1 MRSQSSASGRWGA
14 VRAAVGAVGMAVAAS
29 LVVGAPAVAAD
40 LPTPAVQ
47 YTFDELTAATA
58 GTSIANTGSRG
69 AALTAS
75 IVNSG
80 ATLVDDT
87 HGGGA
92 LRFPGGTA
100 GSAAPYV
107 VIPNGAIL
115 SGQQDV
121 TITARV
127 RWENTTTGCRYP
139 FTLGDSSTKYLSYLA
154 GCGRAEMKS
163 GSTAVTKQNATIPED
178 DWVDVAI
185 VLDGGSSFAFYQD
198 GAPVGSVSTGYTA
211 SSIATSGASGWL
223 SKSPFSVDP
232 YFDGAVDDMTVWS
245 EALTGEQVASVYD
258 TYSGDF
264 VAKAIDETDL
274 GDLSALVSDLSLPAK
289 SADGE
294 VAISWSS
301 SAPDA
306 VSDAG
311 EVNRLDTDAT
321 GTLTATFKRGT
332 VTEIATY
339 DFAVPATDDPAG
351 ANLNAAAAIVLPSVI
366 ARGDALPATIAGRDI
381 AWSVLSGPTS
391 VVDGAIASGP
401 ADGLAEAVLRAV
413 VGTGDAAAQRD
424 IPVRVIEEGNATL
437 AAYTTTKTTRGTD
450 DPELETSVHLALS
463 VDGASY
469 TALNSGAGVVYASA
483 EGQSESANGVK
494 RGLADPSVFRLAG
507 DEGFGVIARRINVDG
522 TQTTADARGAILFTT
537 PDLVHFTEVGVL
549 PLSDSAAVTRAAA
562 EWDAQA
568 EAYRIVWREA
578 DGSVDAATTTDW
590 ATLTPAA
597 DARAYTGRLSAI
609 GVANSTTASLI
620 PLTGEE
626 ASELGRLLGRV
637 ANTSIENPE
646 VAIAQGDEL
655 TAPEKVTAEYSDGQT
670 YDLGVTW
677 NADQLAAVDT
687 STPGTYT
694 VTGTPRWQ
702 PQVFPLITG
711 RADPH
716 MHRYTDPTTGEKT
729 WLFIATDE
737 SGQDD
742 FYIREASTI
751 EGIKTAPDNKILGTG
766 LYGRGGQLWAPEF
779 HEVDG
784 DLYLLFAGNV
794 ASGGDLSNIQSH
806 TMRLKPGQDP
816 LLAASWETPQR
827 VQGTDGGPLATAG
840 LTLTIDMTHLRVG
853 DQDYVVWN
861 QRTKYNASGQPSTS
875 GALAPAVVKIAKAD
889 VSASGAWRITTDP
902 VILSTPD
909 LGWDYNT
916 SPVDEGPFVIQRDG
930 RIMITFSGSGV
941 DETYAV
947 GLIEASAD
955 ADLTD
960 PASWHKRG
968 YPIWSYEGPIANNW
982 GPGHNAYVLDD
993 DGNLL
998 NVFHA
1003 KPTATGARTAG
1014 VRMVYF
1020 RTDGTP
1026 ILDMTDAEWLAA
1038 ANRTVTM
1045 TVTVEPQAGPD
1056 FEATTTTRCV
1066 AGKAYV
1072 TVSVRNTGDAI
1083 ASFRLSTPF
1092 GAKTLPGIEPGAT
1105 SSAAFNTRTADLP
1118 AGTVEVTGTAG
1129 EGERTESVDY
1139 SALHCG

>member
-1 MRSQSSASGRWGA
+1 MRSQPRAIRRRGA
-14 VRAAVGAVGMAVAAS
+14 VRAAVGAVGMVVAAS
-29 LVVGAPAVAAD
+29 LAAVAPAVAAEP
-40 LPTPAVQ
+40 PTPAVQ

-69 AALTAS
+69 AALNAT

-80 ATLVDDT
+80 ASLVDDT
-87 HGGGA
+87 HGGSA

-100 GSAAPYV
+100 GSAAPHA
-107 VIPNGAIL
+107 VIPNGAIA

-127 RWENTTTGCRYP
+127 RWENTNTGCRYP

-163 GSTAVTKQNATIPED
+163 GSTAATKQNALIPEG
-178 DWVDVAI
+178 DWVDIAI
-185 VLDGGSSFAFYQD
+185 VLDGGSSFACYMD
-198 GAPVGSVSTGYTA
+198 GSLIGSVSTGYTA

-223 SKSPFSVDP
+223 SKSPFTVDP
-232 YFDGAVDDMTVWS
+232 YFDGAVDDLTVWS
-245 EALTGEQVASVYD
+245 EALTGDQVASVYD
-258 TYSGDF
+258 TYSDDF
-264 VAKAIDETDL
+264 VANAVDEVDL
-274 GDLSALVSDLSLPAK
+274 GDLSALVSDLSLPTR

-294 VAISWSS
+294 VAIGWSS

-311 EVNRLDTDAT
+311 EVNRLDADTT
-321 GTLTATFKRGT
+321 GTLTATFERGS
-332 VTEIATY
+332 VTQNATY
-339 DFAVPATDDPAG
+339 DFTVPATDDPAG
-351 ANLNAAAAIVLPSVI
+351 ANQDAAAAIVLPSVL
-366 ARGDALPATIAGRDI
+366 ASGDTLPTAIAGRDI
-381 AWSVLSGPTS
+381 AWSVVSGPTS
-391 VVDGAIASGP
+391 IVNGAIASGP
-401 ADGLAEAVLRAV
+401 DDGLAAAVLRAT
-413 VGTGDAAAQRD
+413 VGTGDTAAQRD
-424 IPVRVIEEGNATL
+424 IGVRVIAEGNATL

-463 VDGASY
+463 GDGASY

-494 RGLADPSVFRLAG
+494 RGLADPHVFRLAG
-507 DEGFGVIARRINVDG
+507 DDGFGVIARRINVDG
-522 TQTTADARGAILFTT
+522 TQTAADSRGAILFTT
-537 PDLVHFTEVGVL
+537 PDLVHFTEVGIL
-549 PLSDSAAVTRAAA
+549 PLSDAAAVTRAAA

-578 DGSVDAATTTDW
+578 DGSVNTATTTDW
-590 ATLTPAA
+590 TTLSAEA
-597 DARAYTGRLSAI
+597 DARAYEGRLSTIA
-609 GVANSTTASLI
+609 VANANKASLI
-620 PLTGEE
+620 PITGEE
-626 ASELGRLLGRV
+626 AADLARLLGRV
-637 ANTSIENPE
+637 ANTGIDSPE
-646 VAIAQGDEL
+646 IAVAQGDEF
-655 TAPEKVTAEYSDGQT
+655 TAPENVAASYSDGQT

-702 PQVFPLITG
+702 PQVFPLISG

-716 MHRYTDPTTGEKT
+716 MHRYTDPVTGEQT
-729 WLFIATDE
+729 WLFISTDE
-737 SGQDD
+737 NGQDD
-742 FYIREASTI
+742 FHLREASTVD
-751 EGIKTAPDNKILGTG
+751 GLKTAPDNRILGTG
-766 LYGRGGQLWAPEF
+766 LHGTGGQLWAPEF

-794 ASGGDLSNIQSH
+794 AANRDIANIEAH

-827 VQGTDGGPLATAG
+827 VQGTDGGYLATAG
-840 LTLTIDMTHLRVG
+840 LTLTIDMTHMRVG
-853 DQDYVVWN
+853 DQDYLVWN
-861 QRTKYNASGQPSTS
+861 QRTKYDPNGQPSTT
-875 GALAPAVVKIAKAD
+875 GAWAPAVIKIAKAA
-889 VSASGAWRITTDP
+889 VSSTGAWRIATAP
-902 VILSTPD
+902 VVLSTPD

-947 GLIEASAD
+947 GLLEASAD

-960 PASWHKRG
+960 PASWNKRS

-1003 KPTATGARTAG
+1003 KPTTTGARTAG

-1026 ILDMTDAEWLAA
+1026 ILDMTDAEWLAE

-1045 TVTVEPQAGPD
+1045 TVTVEPATGPD
-1056 FEATTTTRCV
+1056 FTATTTTRCA
-1066 AGKAYV
+1066 AGKAYL
-1072 TVSVRNTGDAI
+1072 TVSVRNTSDAT
-1083 ASFRLSTPF
+1083 ASFTVSTPY
-1092 GAKTLPGIEPGAT
+1092 GTRNIPSLEPSAAT
-1105 SSAAFNTRTADLP
+1105 SAAFNTRTADLP

-1129 EGERTESVDY
+1129 GGERTESVNY
-1139 SALHCG
+1139 PAMHCG